1 MSKVKALLFVASMV
15 PFVLGA
21 QNLIKNGDAESDLEN
36 WDPAKVQVVTEN
48 PHSGKS
54 CFKTNT
60 VSVIGTAVIP
70 VDGTKTYKYSGW
82 FRNADDK
89 KPTLY
94 FGLSPMTADKKEI
107 KALQV
112 CVMPGTETALAA
124 PCKPEDTIIKIKDGS
139 KWNIKDK
146 YSHIGFNADNSGE
159 YKDLPN
165 TNVAAPVIVKVEK
178 KDNLWEV
185 TLEQACG
192 MTYAADINVRIH
204 RDGGYMYTGYIEN
217 PLPSYA
223 RGPRCAWPFPD
234 LVAPRRGGRWPSRRS
249 PRRWPPTRE
258 SRAPAPIPGTGSRIP
273 PSA

>member
-217 PLPSYA
+217 FNSKDWKEITA
-223 RGPRCAWPFPD
+223 DIKGTNKS
-234 LVAPRRGGRWPSRRS
+234 GGSMEQFW
-249 PRRWPPTRE
+249 
-258 SRAPAPIPGTGSRIP
+258 PGTKYVKIVILSLNGGMMCFDDLTLEEQK
-273 PSA
+273 